1 MRSDKKV
8 IILDNIDSDCI
19 EQAMFIL
26 RDSRPKNIDAVK
38 EAEQIVENYTKR
50 YHYTLYSK
58 MLKRRHPSKKM
69 IACLSIAVAVVL
81 GTALALILI

>member
-1 MRSDKKV
+1 MRSDRKV

-26 RDSRPKNIDAVK
+26 RDKRPKNIDAVR

-50 YHYTLYSK
+50 YHYSLYSK
-58 MLKRRHPSKKM
+58 MLKRRHVSLPLLFISLV
-69 IACLSIAVAVVL
+69 ASAVIL
-81 GTALALILI
+81 GVFCAILF

>member
-8 IILDNIDSDCI
+8 IILDNIKSDCI

-26 RDSRPKNIDAVK
+26 KDSRPENIDAVR
-38 EAEQIVENYTKR
+38 EAERIVENYTKR

-58 MLKRRHPSKKM
+58 MLKKRKVSG
-69 IACLSIAVAVVL
+69 AVLAGIIL
-81 GTALALILI
+81 GCTAFLGVALVMWII

>member
-8 IILDNIDSDCI
+8 IILDNIKSDCI

-26 RDSRPKNIDAVK
+26 KDSRPENIDAVR
-38 EAEQIVENYTKR
+38 EAERIVENYTKR

-58 MLKRRHPSKKM
+58 MLKKRK
-69 IACLSIAVAVVL
+69 LSGAVLTGIIL
-81 GTALALILI
+81 GCTAFLGVALAMWII